1 MRALTVE
8 PGVADSLRLEEFKVP
23 GAERGSVL
31 VRAAAL
37 GVCGTDREIIAAKY
51 GSAPPTHKRLI
62 LGHES
67 LGTVVEAP
75 DGSGLVTGDLVVGIV
90 RQADPVPCANCAA
103 GEWDMCRNGQY
114 MEHGIK
120 SLDGFGSEFYRLDPR
135 YAVKLDAALGILG
148 VLLEPASVLAKA
160 WEHIEHI

>member
-23 GAERGSVL
+23 GPEHGSVL
-31 VRAAAL
+31 VRAVAL

-51 GSAPPTHKRLI
+51 GSAPPKHNRLI

-67 LGTVVEAP
+67 LGSVVDAP
-75 DGSGLVTGDLVVGIV
+75 SGAGLEPGDLVVGIV
-90 RQADPVPCANCAA
+90 RQPDPVPCTNCAA

-114 MEHGIK
+114 TEHGIK
-120 SLDGFGSEFYRLDPR
+120 SLDGFGSEFY
-135 YAVKLDAALGILG
+135 
-148 VLLEPASVLAKA
+148 
-160 WEHIEHI
+160 